1 MAITNDFFTALNDP
15 KAATWA
21 AGVAFNRSN
30 PLPLDKWSVF
40 QTKSEAETYAS
51 GNAVAYPGQ
60 IIAVHNAES
69 AEMEVY
75 VLAEQNGTLGLQEM
89 GGKIDMDGKS
99 LSFTEDGLLQI
110 AGFAGAA
117 SATLPQKKVAEDG
130 TVTLEW
136 VTVDAIVEGD
146 GNTTYTI
153 ALAEST
159 EENPVVG
166 IVLTPYDGG
175 VAGQATSLTLDAYTK
190 GQTDAK
196 IAAAVEAEAARA
208 GGAEKTL
215 QDNID
220 TLAGTVEANKKAAD
234 DALALKAD
242 ITYVDGQID
251 ALEEAIGNLNHFTT
265 EIVESIEEVV
275 APGILYLIKDADA
288 VGDDKYKEYLFVGE
302 AAICIGDT
310 STDLNGYY
318 NKDSADAKFAT
329 IAALEAEAA
338 AARAAE
344 EANAGEIETLK
355 GKVEALEGVDNAT
368 QEELDAYKQEMT
380 TALDGKADKATT
392 LAGYGITD
400 AYTKEETLDK
410 IEEKI
415 TEING
420 GESAG
425 EVLSQLNS
433 YKEINDAAVDALE
446 EKMATI
452 AEGAQVNKLESISIG
467 GVAVAI
473 DEAKN
478 ADLDVYKKGEVDSKV
493 SEVSSVASAAHTQAL
508 SNAGAISTLQ
518 ATVSGENGHA
528 SRIAAIETTVQ
539 NYATVESNAS
549 TALTKANEN
558 AALLSALQGTV
569 DGHTTTIND
578 HGARIAAMETTVA
591 EQAATILAH
600 ADSISKKADKTA
612 LDELAETVAGLK
624 NYDDAELRNLIAANA
639 SAAETNAGNIT
650 AVAGKVDKLIGA
662 DSDKS
667 VRTIA
672 AEAINALIG
681 GVSDAD
687 TIEGITSLIEYVN
700 LNGATTVALQKDV
713 ADNKSAISI
722 LNGDAN
728 TAGSVLAIVN
738 TEIAKL
744 VIPEADGTTIVNE
757 NGVFSVGEI
766 STDQLVQGLRELVLV
781 GGTAS
786 N

>member
-40 QTKSEAETYAS
+40 ETKAKAEAYAS
-51 GNAVAYPGQ
+51 SNAVAYPGQ
-60 IIAVHNAES
+60 VIAVYNAES

-75 VLAEQNGTLGLQEM
+75 VLAEQNGVLSLQEM

-110 AGFAGAA
+110 AGFEGAA
-117 SATLPQKKVAEDG
+117 TATLPQKKIAEDG

-159 EENPVVG
+159 EEAPVVG

-190 GQTDAK
+190 GQTEAK
-196 IAAAVEAEAARA
+196 IADAVRVESDRAA
-208 GGAEKTL
+208 GAEKAL

-220 TLAGTVEANKKAAD
+220 ALSGTVEANKKSAD

-265 EIVESIEEVV
+265 EIVESIDDVTATGV
-275 APGILYLIKDADA
+275 LYLIKDENAA
-288 VGDDKYKEYLFVGE
+288 GDDKYKEYLFVGN
-302 AAICIGDT
+302 APVCIGDT
-310 STDLNGYY
+310 STDLSNYY
-318 NKDSADAKFAT
+318 DKSAAEGKFAT
-329 IAALEAEAA
+329 IAALEAEAEI
-338 AARAAE
+338 ARAAE
-344 EANAGEIETLK
+344 EANAGEIDTLK
-355 GKVEALEGVDNAT
+355 GKVAALEGVDNAT
-368 QEELDAYKQEMT
+368 QEELDAYKQEMA
-380 TALDGKADKATT
+380 TAMSGKADKATT

-400 AYTKEETLDK
+400 TYTKEETLDK

-446 EKMATI
+446 EKVATI
-452 AEGAQVNKLESISIG
+452 SEGAQVNKIESVSIG
-467 GVAVAI
+467 GVSVAI
-473 DEAKN
+473 DDAKN
-478 ADLDVYKKGEVDSKV
+478 VDLDVYKKGEVDTKV
-493 SEVSSVASAAHTQAL
+493 SEVSEVASAAQTQAL

-518 ATVSGENGHA
+518 TTVSGENGHS
-528 SRIAAIETTVQ
+528 SRIAALETTVQ

-549 TALTKANEN
+549 SALTKANEN
-558 AALLSALQGTV
+558 ASLLSTLQGTV
-569 DGHTTTIND
+569 EGHTTTVNG
-578 HGARIAAMETTVA
+578 HSTRIASLETTTA
-591 EQAATILAH
+591 EHTAAISAH
-600 ADSISKKADKTA
+600 AESIAKKADKTA
-612 LDELAETVAGLK
+612 LDEVAATVSGLH

-639 SAAETNAGNIT
+639 SSIATNAGNIST
-650 AVAGKVDKLIGA
+650 VSGKVDKLIGSDA
-662 DSDKS
+662 DKS
-667 VRTIA
+667 VRAIA
-672 AEAINALIG
+672 AEEINTLIG

-687 TIEGITSLIEYVN
+687 TIEGITTLIEYLLPAVPN
-700 LNGATTVALQKDV
+700 HC
-713 ADNKSAISI
+713 KS
-722 LNGDAN
+722 
-728 TAGSVLAIVN
+728 
-738 TEIAKL
+738 
-744 VIPEADGTTIVNE
+744 
-757 NGVFSVGEI
+757 
-766 STDQLVQGLRELVLV
+766 RC
-781 GGTAS
+781 
-786 N
+786 